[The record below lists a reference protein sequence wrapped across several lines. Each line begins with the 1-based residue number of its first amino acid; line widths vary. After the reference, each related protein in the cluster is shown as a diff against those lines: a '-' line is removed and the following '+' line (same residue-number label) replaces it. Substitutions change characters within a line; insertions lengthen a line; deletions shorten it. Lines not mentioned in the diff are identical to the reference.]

1 MRDTRGL
8 FIFFIILQLLILRP
22 AFCAPESTPRG
33 AGAINAGVLLV
44 PFDMDASPGVEP
56 DASNVT
62 AWRRNVMNSLAS
74 ALESQGAGIAGIDII
89 KGLMLQK
96 GVSKFSEADIK
107 GIAKDARADFA
118 VTGAM
123 FKTSGTLHIVWRVLI
138 PDTGETLALYS
149 RSFLSDTDAAGA
161 MKESAGVMLGKM
173 LSALKA
179 RPAQK
184 TGVIDNIAAAGNKRV
199 DTEAVLKKVVSK
211 TGEPFSPDDVKDDIR
226 NIYGTGYFD
235 DVTADISDT
244 ASGRTL
250 TFIVKEMPFIRKVE
264 FRGNKELKDEKI
276 KDSITVKENTVLDRV
291 LLGATADKIKAL
303 YADEGYY
310 LAAVKPVVKTDGVE
324 AAVTFEINEGPEVRV
339 KRITVIGAD
348 LISEDKIKGVMR
360 TDEAG
365 FFTSLSGSGKFNEHV
380 FQNDLTLIMG
390 KYFDSGY
397 INADILDH
405 RVLLSED
412 KRWFYITIAL
422 SEGGQFSVGKID
434 VQGDMLP
441 DTGREELAGKI
452 KLSSGDTFNRSK
464 LSHGLDALADVYGD
478 KGYAYADIKP
488 VTRID
493 AERKIVDI
501 TVEIKKNELVYIER
515 IDISGNTKTQD
526 KVIRREFELAEGD
539 LFSSSGLKRSKNGLK
554 RLGYFEDVN
563 IAQTQGSAP
572 DKAKLDV
579 GVKERP
585 TGAVSLG
592 AGYSSVDKIVGTASI
607 SQSNFMGTGVKLE
620 LSGTVSS
627 KSSRYNLGIYEPWL
641 FDKPISTGF
650 DLYNTD
656 RDYPDFKIRKNG
668 GDIKVGFP
676 VSGRDTRGYMTYRL
690 EDIHIRDVAANASP
704 LLKKQAGKST
714 LSSVEGTLKRDSR
727 DDAFFPNEGSVAV
740 LSAEYAG
747 GVIGGSRS
755 FVKYSLDGVK
765 YVPFFW
771 ETTFSLRAGAGFVQ
785 GHSGKDV
792 PVDERFYLGGINTLR
807 GFRTRSIGPKDPAT
821 GEIIGGNTMA
831 LMSAEFI
838 FPLLPEQAIKGVIFY
853 DAGNAYQGR
862 IDLGDLR
869 HGAGVGLRW
878 FSPLGPLRFEFGMN
892 LDRRPGEKAHQ
903 WDFTIGANF

>member
-1 MRDTRGL
+1 MRITKVRL
-8 FIFFIILQLLILRP
+8 TVFFLVILAAFAHRP
-22 AFCAPESTPRG
+22 AFCADA
-33 AGAINAGVLLV
+33 AGLKVLIV
-44 PFDMDASPGVEP
+44 PFDAQVAPGSAFDIDP
-56 DASNVT
+56 
-62 AWRRNVMNSLAS
+62 AWRRVVMNSLAS
-74 ALESQGAGIAGIDII
+74 ALESQGAGITGIDAL
-89 KGLMLQK
+89 KDLMLQK
-96 GVSKFSEADIK
+96 GVVRPSEADIK

-118 VTGAM
+118 VTGFM
-123 FKTSGTLHIVWRVLI
+123 FRTQGTLHIVWRLVV
-138 PDTGETLALYS
+138 PATEETIALYS
-149 RSFLSDTDAAGA
+149 RSFMSDADAAVAMKEAAGA
-161 MKESAGVMLGKM
+161 MFGKM
-173 LSALKA
+173 VSLMKA

-184 TGVIDNIAAAGNKRV
+184 TGVIDKIAVSGNKRV
-199 DTEAVLKKVVSK
+199 DTEAVLKKVTSK
-211 TGEPFSPDDVKDDIR
+211 IGEPFSPDDVKDDIR

-235 DVTADISDT
+235 DVTADMSDT
-244 ASGRTL
+244 ASGKTL
-250 TFIVKEMPFIRKVE
+250 TFIVREMPFIRRVE

-291 LLGATADKIKAL
+291 LLGSTADKIKAL
-303 YADEGYY
+303 YAEEGYY
-310 LAAVKPVVKTDGVE
+310 LAAIKPVVKTDGVE
-324 AAVTFEINEGPEVRV
+324 ATVTFEINEGPEVRV
-339 KRITVIGAD
+339 RRITIIGAKG
-348 LISEDKIKGVMR
+348 ISGDKIRGLMR
-360 TDEAG
+360 TEEAG
-365 FFTSLSGSGKFNEHV
+365 FFSSVSGSGKFNEHV
-380 FQNDLTLIMG
+380 FQNDLALIMG

-412 KRWFYITIAL
+412 KRWFHITIAL

-441 DTGREELAGKI
+441 DTERADLVAKI
-452 KLSSGDTFNRSK
+452 KLSPGDVFNRSK
-464 LSHGLDALADVYGD
+464 LSAGLDALADVYGD

-493 AERKIVDI
+493 AERKSIDV

-526 KVIRREFELAEGD
+526 KVIRREFELGEGD
-539 LFSSSGLKRSKNGLK
+539 LYSSSALKRSKNGLK
-554 RLGYFEDVN
+554 RLGYFEDVVV
-563 IAQTQGSAP
+563 AQTQGAAA

-579 GVKERP
+579 VVKERP

-592 AGYSSVDKIVGTASI
+592 MGYSSVDKVVGTASV
-607 SQSNFMGTGVKLE
+607 SQSNFLGTGVKLE

-627 KSSRYNLGIYEPWL
+627 SSSRYNLGVYEPWL
-641 FDKPISTGF
+641 FDKPVSTGF

-668 GDIKVGFP
+668 GDVKLGFP
-676 VSGRDTRGYMTYRL
+676 VSGRDTRGYLTYRL
-690 EDIHIRDVAANASP
+690 EDIYIRDVSANASS
-704 LLKKQAGKST
+704 LLKSQAGKST
-714 LSSVEGTLKRDSR
+714 LSSIEGVLKRDTR

-747 GVIGGSRS
+747 GVIGGSRN

-765 YVPFFW
+765 YVPLLW
-771 ETTFSLRAGAGFVQ
+771 ETTFSLRLGAGFVQ
-785 GHSGKDV
+785 GHSGKAV
-792 PVDERFYLGGINTLR
+792 PIDERFYLGGINTLR
-807 GFRTRSIGPKDPAT
+807 GFRTRTVGPKDPNT

-831 LMSAEFI
+831 LMNAEYI
-838 FPLLPEQAIKGVIFY
+838 FPLLPEQFIKGVIFF

-869 HGAGVGLRW
+869 KGAGAGLRW

-892 LDRRPGEKAHQ
+892 LDRRPDEKAHQ